1 MSVFP
6 KPIITTIADL
16 KRMHERRVPRMFYDY
31 AESGSWTE
39 QTFRENTTDFD
50 QIRLRQRVAVD
61 MTGRST
67 ATHMIGENVA
77 MPVALAPVGL
87 TGMQHA
93 DGEIKA
99 ARAAEKFGVPYTL
112 STMSINSIEDVAAA
126 TTAPFWFQLYT
137 MRDTDYTS
145 LLIERARAAKC
156 SALVITLDLQILGQ
170 RHKDLKNGLSAPPK
184 LTIKTLANLATKW
197 SWGLEML
204 RAQRR
209 EFGNIVGHVDGISD
223 ASSLGAWTAEQF
235 DPSWDGDKIAKLKEQ
250 WGGKV
255 ILKGI
260 LDAEDA
266 KMALKVGADAIIVS
280 NHGGRQLDGALSSIR
295 ALPSILEAVGD
306 QIEVHIDGGIRSGQ
320 DVLKAV
326 AMGAKGT
333 YIGRAYIYG
342 LGAMGQDGVTEALN
356 VIHRELDTTMALCG
370 ETQVTD
376 LGRQNL
382 LIPKDFEGRW
392 QD

>member
-1 MSVFP
+1 MPV
-6 KPIITTIADL
+6 ITNIKDL
-16 KRMHERRVPRMFYDY
+16 QRLHERRVPRMFYDY

-67 ATHMIGENVA
+67 ATQMIGQEVA

-99 ARAAEKFGVPYTL
+99 ARAAEAFGIPYTL

-126 TTAPFWFQLYT
+126 TTKPFWFQLYT
-137 MRDTDYTS
+137 MRDSDYIS
-145 LLIERARAAKC
+145 RLIQRAKDANV

-184 LTIKTLANLATKW
+184 LTLKTMANLATKW
-197 SWGLEML
+197 SWGIGML
-204 RAQRR
+204 GAKRR
-209 EFGNIVGHVDGISD
+209 EFGNIVGHVKGVSD
-223 ASSLGAWTAEQF
+223 TSSLGSWTVDQF
-235 DPSWDGDKIAKLKEQ
+235 DPSLDWDKIAKLKEQ

-306 QIEVHIDGGIRSGQ
+306 KIDVHLDSGIRSGQ
-320 DVLKAV
+320 DVLKAM

-342 LGAMGQDGVTEALN
+342 LGAMGEAGVTSALN
-356 VIHRELDTTMALCG
+356 IIHREIDTTMALCG
-370 ETQVTD
+370 ETNVED
-376 LGRQNL
+376 LGRHNL
-382 LIPKDFEGRW
+382 LIPEDFEGRW
-392 QD
+392 QK